1 MSVSLTRKQHELL
14 TFIKSYVRQN
24 NGVAP
29 SFEEMQRALGLSSK
43 SGVHRLMD
51 ALEERGHIKRSRYR
65 RRALELVDGG
75 LSNLPTDA
83 LISELS
89 RRGFKVVA

>member
-51 ALEERGHIKRSRYR
+51 ALEERGHVKRSRYR
-65 RRALELVDGG
+65 RRSLELVEDK
-75 LSNLPTDA
+75 LANIPTEA
-83 LISELS
+83 LAAEFN
-89 RRGFKVVA
+89 RRGLRVAA

>member
-1 MSVSLTRKQHELL
+1 MSVSLTRKQQELL
-14 TFIKSYVRQN
+14 TFIREYVRQN
-24 NGVAP
+24 SGVAP

-43 SGVHRLMD
+43 SGIHRLMD

-75 LSNLPTDA
+75 LSGLPTEA

-89 RRGFKVVA
+89 RRGFKVAA

>member
-1 MSVSLTRKQHELL
+1 MSVSLTRKQHDLL
-14 TFIKSYVRQN
+14 TFIREYVRQN
-24 NGVAP
+24 SGVAP
-29 SFEEMQRALGLSSK
+29 SFKEMQRALGLSSK
-43 SGVHRLMD
+43 SGIHRLMD

-65 RRALELVDGG
+65 HRAIELVDSG
-75 LSNLPTDA
+75 LSKLPTDA

>member
-1 MSVSLTRKQHELL
+1 MSVSLTRKQHDLL

-43 SGVHRLMD
+43 SGAHRLMD
-51 ALEERGHIKRSRYR
+51 ALEERGHVKRSRYR
-65 RRALELVDGG
+65 CRSLELVEDK
-75 LSNLPTDA
+75 LANIPTEA
-83 LISELS
+83 LAAELN
-89 RRGFKVVA
+89 RRGLRVAA

>member
-14 TFIKSYVRQN
+14 TFIKGYVAEN

-29 SFEEMQRALGLSSK
+29 SFEEMKRALGLSSK
-43 SGVHRLMD
+43 SGIYRLMD
-51 ALEERGHIKRSRYR
+51 AMEARGHIKRSRYR
-65 RRALELVDGG
+65 HRSLELVDGG

-83 LISELS
+83 LISALS
-89 RRGFKVVA
+89 RRGFKVAA

>member
-1 MSVSLTRKQHELL
+1 MSVSLTRKQQELL
-14 TFIKSYVRQN
+14 TFIREYVRQN
-24 NGVAP
+24 SGVAP

-43 SGVHRLMD
+43 SGIHRLMD

-75 LSNLPTDA
+75 LSKIPTDA

>member
-1 MSVSLTRKQHELL
+1 MSVSLTRKQHDLL
-14 TFIKSYVRQN
+14 TFIKSYVAEN
-24 NGVAP
+24 NGVVP
-29 SFEEMQRALGLSSK
+29 SFEEMQRALGLASK
-43 SGVHRLMD
+43 SGIHRLMD
-51 ALEERGHIKRSRYR
+51 ALEARGHIKRSRYR

>member
-51 ALEERGHIKRSRYR
+51 ALEERGHVKRSRYR
-65 RRALELVDGG
+65 HRSLELVEDK
-75 LSNLPTDA
+75 LANIPTEA
-83 LISELS
+83 LVAELN
-89 RRGFKVVA
+89 RRGLRVAA